1 MKFMLKNMTKKQKKM
16 LLRISI
22 ALVAYGIAL
31 AAPLPKLVQTIL
43 FLCIYIYISYDILKK
58 AVTNIGHGQ
67 VFDENFLMAVASLG
81 ALALGEY
88 SESCAVVLFYQ
99 IGEWFQSY
107 AVNRSRQSIA
117 DLMDICPDYACIEV
131 NGTIEQVDPEEVSV
145 GDIIVIQPGEK
156 IPLDGI
162 VTKGTTIL
170 DTSALTGESIPRQV
184 TVGDEVISGCIN
196 QSGVVYAQVTK
207 EFEDSTVSKI
217 LEMVE
222 NASDRKSKSEDFITK
237 FARFYTPIV
246 VFSALA
252 LAVIPSLVT
261 GNWGQW
267 IYRALTFLVISCPCA
282 LVISVPLS
290 FFGGIGAASRRG
302 ILVKG
307 SNYLEAL
314 SQVTRIVFDKTGT
327 LTKGNFKVTQIHV
340 EKGTQD
346 ELLELVAKI
355 ESFSNHPISKSIKE
369 MYGKS
374 IDTSDV
380 DNVQEIAGHGI
391 CATVGAVTYYVGNT
405 KLMTRIGRKVDETAC
420 GLGTVIYVCSDNEYL
435 GYIEIADEIKENAK
449 QAIHNL
455 KASGIQKTIMLTGD
469 SRHVAEAV
477 AKKLDM
483 DEVHAQLLP
492 TDKVDCV
499 ETLLK
504 KGSEKEKLAFVGD
517 GINDAPV
524 LTRSDVGIAMGAL
537 GSDAA
542 IEAADI
548 VLMDDDPASIATAIR
563 ISHKT
568 LKIVHQNIVFSI
580 AVKVLVLILGA
591 LGLTGMWAAVFADV
605 GVAFLA
611 ILNAMRCMNVNGL

>member
-1 MKFMLKNMTKKQKKM
+1 
-16 LLRISI
+16 
-22 ALVAYGIAL
+22 
-31 AAPLPKLVQTIL
+31 
-43 FLCIYIYISYDILKK
+43 
-58 AVTNIGHGQ
+58 
-67 VFDENFLMAVASLG
+67 
-81 ALALGEY
+81 
-88 SESCAVVLFYQ
+88 
-99 IGEWFQSY
+99 
-107 AVNRSRQSIA
+107 
-117 DLMDICPDYACIEV
+117 
-131 NGTIEQVDPEEVSV
+131 
-145 GDIIVIQPGEK
+145 
-156 IPLDGI
+156 
-162 VTKGTTIL
+162 
-170 DTSALTGESIPRQV
+170 
-184 TVGDEVISGCIN
+184 VGDEVISGCIN

-477 AKKLDM
+477 AEKLDM

>member
-1 MKFMLKNMTKKQKKM
+1 MLKNMTKKQKKM

>member
-1 MKFMLKNMTKKQKKM
+1 MTKKQKKM

-420 GLGTVIYVCSDNEYL
+420 RLGTVIYVCSDNEYL

-477 AKKLDM
+477 AEKLDM

-504 KGSEKEKLAFVGD
+504 KGTEKEKLAFVGD

>member
-1 MKFMLKNMTKKQKKM
+1 MTKKQKKM

-31 AAPLPKLVQTIL
+31 AAPLPELVQTIL

-405 KLMTRIGRKVDETAC
+405 KLMTRIGRKVDEKAC

-477 AKKLDM
+477 AEKLDM

>member
-1 MKFMLKNMTKKQKKM
+1 MTKKQKKM

-391 CATVGAVTYYVGNT
+391 CATVGDVTYYVGNT

-420 GLGTVIYVCSDNEYL
+420 RLGTVIYVCSDNEYL

-477 AKKLDM
+477 AEKLDM

>member
-1 MKFMLKNMTKKQKKM
+1 MTKKQKKM

>member
-1 MKFMLKNMTKKQKKM
+1 MLKNMTKKQKKM

-477 AKKLDM
+477 AEKLDM

>member
-1 MKFMLKNMTKKQKKM
+1 MTKKQKKM

-162 VTKGTTIL
+162 VTKGITIL

-477 AKKLDM
+477 AEKLDM

>member
-1 MKFMLKNMTKKQKKM
+1 MTKKQKKM

-420 GLGTVIYVCSDNEYL
+420 RLGTVIYVCSDNEYL

-477 AKKLDM
+477 AEKLDM

>member
-1 MKFMLKNMTKKQKKM
+1 MTKKQKKM

-43 FLCIYIYISYDILKK
+43 LLCIYIYISYDILKK

-391 CATVGAVTYYVGNT
+391 CATVGDVTYYVGNT

-477 AKKLDM
+477 AEKLDM

>member
-1 MKFMLKNMTKKQKKM
+1 MTKKQKKM

-477 AKKLDM
+477 AEKLDM

>member
-1 MKFMLKNMTKKQKKM
+1 MTKKQKKM

-162 VTKGTTIL
+162 VTKGITIL

-405 KLMTRIGRKVDETAC
+405 KLMTSIGRKVDETAC

-477 AKKLDM
+477 AEKLDM

>member
-1 MKFMLKNMTKKQKKM
+1 MLKNMTKKQKKM
-16 LLRISI
+16 LLRIGI

-31 AAPLPKLVQTIL
+31 IAPLPKLAQTIL
-43 FLCIYIYISYDILKK
+43 FLCIYAYISYDILKK

-117 DLMDICPDYACIEV
+117 DLIDICPDYACIEV

-156 IPLDGI
+156 VPLDGM

-196 QSGVVYAQVTK
+196 QSGVVYAKVTK

-340 EKGTQD
+340 EKGTQE

-369 MYGKS
+369 MYGKAV
-374 IDTSDV
+374 DTSDV
-380 DNVQEIAGHGI
+380 DNVQEIAGHGM
-391 CATVGAVTYYVGNT
+391 CASVKGVPYYVGNI
-405 KLMTRIGRKVDETAC
+405 KLMNKIGQEVDEMAC
-420 GLGTVIYVCSDNEYL
+420 GLGTIIYVCTEDAYL
-435 GYIEIADEIKENAK
+435 GSIEIADEIKENAK
-449 QAIHNL
+449 QAIRNL
-455 KASGIQKTIMLTGD
+455 KAAGIQKTIMLTGD
-469 SRHVAEAV
+469 SRQVAEAV
-477 AKKLDM
+477 ADTLQM

-499 ETLLK
+499 EALLK
-504 KGSEKEKLAFVGD
+504 TGNEKEKLAFVGD

-591 LGLTGMWAAVFADV
+591 LGMTGMWAAVFADV

>member
-477 AKKLDM
+477 AEKLDM

>member
-391 CATVGAVTYYVGNT
+391 CATVGDVTYYVGNT

-420 GLGTVIYVCSDNEYL
+420 RLGTVIYVCSDNEYL

-477 AKKLDM
+477 AEKLDM

-504 KGSEKEKLAFVGD
+504 KGTEKEKLAFVGD